1 MVFFYPVTKMTDCVI
16 LINDRLVSLS
26 QELRRLLLIVKTKV
40 SPGGGHGVVF
50 RRGVTSGLKMK
61 ILVVM
66 DTLES
71 VLWMPERNEED
82 TGWVRPKDKEVTN
95 TQNKVKD
102 DPLPT
107 VKQRKDLF
115 VKTLSCEA
123 CEAGQFW

>member
-1 MVFFYPVTKMTDCVI
+1 MGSGSEEACHIGSEDEDV
-16 LINDRLVSLS
+16 
-26 QELRRLLLIVKTKV
+26 
-40 SPGGGHGVVF
+40 GGDGPD
-50 RRGVTSGLKMK
+50 TS
-61 ILVVM
+61 
-66 DTLES
+66 ES
-71 VLWMPERNEED
+71 VLWMTERNEED